1 MDLSQEAAFREE
13 NISVRN
19 WIPNGVISGT
29 IGLWSNTIKEGIHPG
44 KETGA
49 GNGASEL
56 FLAMYVAPPGVYLE
70 EVQLPF
76 SPRTKWAEDCVA
88 VCQQEACSLHISSS
102 FFPACLTTSFEASDT
117 DKPGLGIFLEVEF
130 CFCLFC
136 FTYLT
141 QWSALL
147 CVGPACSVA
156 YPSSAV
162 PQV

>member
-1 MDLSQEAAFREE
+1 M
-13 NISVRN
+13 
-19 WIPNGVISGT
+19 ISGT

-49 GNGASEL
+49 GNGASDL

-76 SPRTKWAEDCVA
+76 SPRTKWAEDCVV

-117 DKPGLGIFLEVEF
+117 DKSGLEIFLEVEF
-130 CFCLFC
+130 CFCLLC
-136 FTYLT
+136 FTYFHLLNSVV
-141 QWSALL
+141 SAPVCGPCLL
-147 CVGPACSVA
+147 CGLPFLCCTSSLSHISLVFFVTLLPFYTGPW
-156 YPSSAV
+156 
-162 PQV
+162 